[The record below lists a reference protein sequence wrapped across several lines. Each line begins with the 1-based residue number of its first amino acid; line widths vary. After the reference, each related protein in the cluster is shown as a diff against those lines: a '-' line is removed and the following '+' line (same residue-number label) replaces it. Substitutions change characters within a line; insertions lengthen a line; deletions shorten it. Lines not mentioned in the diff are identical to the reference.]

1 MKINKN
7 ILICA
12 LFVLVMLCVIG
23 SASAE
28 EPLNEN
34 LTATDTGGVIDDVN
48 EELSISDSEDELSA
62 QGDTITVDCNG
73 DGDYTTI
80 SAAVGAATGG
90 ETILIKNGEYV
101 ESSTIML
108 TKSLNIVGE
117 SKDGVSVKLAE
128 SGSISLLESNTQDV
142 SLLFKNIIFKDST
155 STGGSG
161 VIRFYGS
168 VPMEINF
175 TDCTFD
181 NLLNK
186 YGLQF
191 ATTGTANIEG
201 CKFINMKSGT
211 SNGAGAIYTSAAGT
225 INIKNTIF
233 DAPQFTPSSG
243 QMGGVIFMSNAGSR
257 LNAENITIQNYNGP
271 ANSIIRSTG
280 IVDIKKSKFI
290 NNTITLSSTGYVGES
305 LFYIGSSGRM
315 NMEQC
320 IIADN
325 TLAKNV
331 VYMSSSASSTMNYNN
346 IYNNAFD
353 ASYEG
358 GFKTNY
364 GALDADYNYWGSND
378 QPATPAVNNWVIEE
392 NGVFKL
398 NDGSELAKE
407 IPTLNDGGHEP
418 IITDAIYVSTEGND
432 DNNGSEDS
440 PVLTIIKGVELAK
453 AGSGN
458 IIIKEGIYSQNGIV
472 IDGDLTITIA
482 GEGNVVINGIGLE
495 KASIFTISNNSNVT
509 FKNIKFTNNQP
520 SRYGGAIFIEGN
532 SETDLLD
539 VNVTVEKCTFDNL
552 EASRGSAI
560 YANLVKGNLLIADSY
575 FINSRASAWG
585 TIAVVKSTYDGGLN
599 VDIRK
604 SKFTNN
610 SANNGGALYL
620 QTSKVNIEGSEFFNN
635 TATNSPGAISLT
647 NCNATIIGCSIYN
660 NRASKDAAAI
670 TINAGQ
676 ILSQPTTYAPSNV
689 VMANCVIENN
699 TATQKAPAIL
709 VLNSN
714 LNISYSVIDNE
725 FNINNT
731 VVSNYN
737 NDQPG
742 TLTANN
748 NWWATNDPTNT
759 VGGKNIVIGK
769 WVILN
774 VEANAT
780 QIIKYD
786 TVKLTVDFNHVNT
799 TSGVVEELTG
809 GEIPKDS
816 YAVEFSVENGII
828 TPSSIVVKK
837 GMTGSVEYEVS
848 DVTDI
853 VTVRCGE
860 AVTQVVFDAGVEPYY
875 GVIYLSKDGN
885 DANNGS
891 KEAPV
896 ATLDKAMS
904 LALNKHGSGQ
914 LIIGEGTFAGTDY
927 KINRNLTVIGEGKV
941 IIDGNNQQTS
951 IFNIAS
957 DANVDKLELINL
969 TVINVNYGHGAFVYN
984 YGANEVIMDNI
995 TFVGNTND
1003 NIRFITTSK
1012 GSLTIKNSV
1021 MSNNVLGGIIC
1032 HSGSGNLTI
1041 VNSTFENNIV
1051 NKETGVYALV
1061 FFSSGSGEIIIEDS
1075 LFKNNTVMQN
1085 VVYSNYGNDIYMKNT
1100 EISDTISEVGSGA
1113 AIRAQANLNVENSKF
1128 INNKASK
1135 DGGAIYIDSNGVATI
1150 TKSVFMNNIAGNSN
1164 KGNAIAN
1171 KGKLTVNYSI
1181 LISDSKNYV
1190 VYNAGGY
1197 GANAQYNWWGINDNP
1212 SSLNGKGS
1220 YFDYEEWE
1228 DVDSEEVDSSNWV
1241 VMTVKTDMV
1250 RDFINPGDNIT
1261 ITVDFTNYNDSVKL
1275 NKLGDLIPELEVSA
1289 KALNGQLDCQNK
1301 VTKDNVCEFNY
1312 TAVSTGVD
1320 TINITSANTVVPI
1333 AVDVMPPYEGIVY
1346 VSTDGDDANE
1356 GSAEYPVK
1364 SLERAIRINK
1374 MGQIIILQ
1382 GTYKTGYLG
1391 IIDTDLNITGEGR
1404 VIIDADNNNRILYV
1418 FNTSNVVIKNLI
1430 FTNGYI
1436 TEALDESGALIGSA
1450 GNLTIDNCTFANSKS
1465 EKNGGAIY
1473 NAGNLKVIGC
1483 TFENNTAE
1491 ECGGAIFTQ
1500 KSGNGIIPS
1509 LSVDNSVF
1517 RNNTAKGKSRYGGGA
1532 IYVQQAADGVSI
1544 VNSIFEDNKCVD
1556 YGGGAVEIAQ
1566 TNVALIDNCT
1576 FISNSANGEDYKTRS
1591 DYGGG
1596 AISFKGFYSDTRET
1610 LTVTNSLFLD
1620 NTANEYGGGAVFAMY
1635 STVNV
1640 KNSVLI
1646 NNGDDHGIYVYGR
1659 DADLAPAKVNANDNW
1674 WGSNDNPKQSINRGT
1689 ISRWAVLTISN
1700 ASEIKAGETVKL
1712 TVSINH
1718 YTTGSANGT
1727 LDNPIKVERPVTIY
1741 TNLGNIEGTLVNGE
1755 FATDYA
1761 VPEGLKI
1768 ISATVDGENQVLFV
1782 ISTQTTIKAG
1792 NITGA
1797 MGDRVDYTINLT
1809 TTDGSTVNTGKV
1821 EVYFGD
1827 NLVATIPVNNNQS
1840 KASLMINR
1848 PTGEYQITVKYIDET
1863 REFVA
1868 GDATATLNVTGI
1880 NNIVTP
1886 ETFSKFFDDEGEL
1899 ISDIPFDEIIFKGTF
1914 NDMGVLTINKAIRI
1928 TGENAL
1934 FNNTAFKLDANN
1946 IELNNIEISLNKNF
1960 EDIDGAAIYIG
1971 GNNAVISNSNITYN
1985 APDNVQSYVIE
1996 VDMAKNVKIINNNIN
2011 YTAKSDGTVK
2021 TIAINALNSDN
2032 LVVENNVLNAN
2043 VPSVDLDYSAYPIVG
2058 YYSQGVHIE
2067 NSNNV
2072 SFDKN
2077 DITVNYTAAAGYA
2090 DTIYAVNF
2098 ENSNNSRVTDNGIE
2112 LNGHSYA
2119 YGLVTNNCEN
2129 ITISGNDIKSNSDD
2143 HYALGLQVGGKSTA
2157 SADNNN
2163 ISAKSN
2169 EVVYPVYLDDW
2180 QMGGEVNLTNNNIKG
2195 ESDTVYGVYVEEDKV
2210 LISGNTIDVLG
2221 NHVYGAVTHQ
2231 TDAVIDGNDINATGR
2246 DVGDI
2251 VSPQSGVNENT
2262 TGIIISEGQAE
2273 ITNNNVVTNGKS
2285 TIAAINTNATIKN
2298 NGLTA
2303 NGTIAEDS
2311 ISSVNSTVVASGNTA
2326 AKGNDTPTAPVVKIT
2341 GQNNAKV
2348 DYGFTY
2354 TVRVTEDGKSVG
2366 AGKVVTLKI
2375 AGKTLTAKTDVN
2387 GYAKFTLAV
2396 KPKAYTVTVTY
2407 NKISQNYKVTV
2418 KNVIKAKNLKV
2429 KKSAKMLK
2437 IKVTL
2442 KTSAKKPIKGKKVIL
2457 KIKGKKYKT
2466 KTNKKGVAT
2475 FKVKKNLLK
2484 KLKAGKKYKYQVTY
2498 GKDTVKKTLKVKK

>member
-28 EPLNEN
+28 DPLNEN
-34 LTATDTGGVIDDVN
+34 LTATDAGGVIDDDVN

-90 ETILIKNGEYV
+90 ETIFIKNGEYTETSKIDIGTKQFSFMG
-101 ESSTIML
+101 ESS
-108 TKSLNIVGE
+108 
-117 SKDGVSVKLAE
+117 DGVIIK
-128 SGSISLLESNTQDV
+128 SGDNDLFYTTGSGGASLVFNNL
-142 SLLFKNIIFKDST
+142 IFKDISMTGAKVPIFIGGNDNVNITNCIFDNCASRYGALRIFTSGSVIVDNCKFLGTKSST
-155 STGGSG
+155 GSYSSAIGFGGSG
-161 VIRFYGS
+161 
-168 VPMEINF
+168 
-175 TDCTFD
+175 
-181 NLLNK
+181 
-186 YGLQF
+186 
-191 ATTGTANIEG
+191 
-201 CKFINMKSGT
+201 
-211 SNGAGAIYTSAAGT
+211 
-225 INIKNTIF
+225 NTEY
-233 DAPQFTPSSG
+233 
-243 QMGGVIFMSNAGSR
+243 V
-257 LNAENITIQNYNGP
+257 LK
-271 ANSIIRSTG
+271 NSIIDNSAIASSNTAG
-280 IVDIKKSKFI
+280 YILGTIYNEKSAGTVILDNVTISNFQGNGKGRALITAKGNMNIRNSRFVNNEISEGNAYNALIFI
-290 NNTITLSSTGYVGES
+290 SVGS
-305 LFYIGSSGRM
+305 KTV
-315 NMEQC
+315 NMETS
-320 IIADN
+320 IIAN
-325 TLAKNV
+325 NSEPNYIV
-331 VYMSSSASSTMNYNN
+331 SSNSETSSFNLNYNN
-346 IYNNAFD
+346 IQNNTVKLGVNHPTSG
-353 ASYEG
+353 SY
-358 GFKTNY
+358 T
-364 GALDADYNYWGSND
+364 LDANYWGSNSLPD
-378 QPATPAVNNWVIEE
+378 GIAASTWIVEDDGVYQLNNGEAIDVIIP
-392 NGVFKL
+392 GL
-398 NDGSELAKE
+398 NDGE
-407 IPTLNDGGHEP
+407 EP
-418 IITDAIYVSTEGND
+418 IDAIYVATDGND
-432 DNNGSEDS
+432 ANDGSIDS
-440 PVLTIIKGVELAK
+440 PIFNITKAIELAK

-1934 FNNTAFKLDANN
+1934 FNDTAFKLDANN

-1996 VDMAKNVKIINNNIN
+1996 VDMAKNVKILNNNIN
-2011 YTAKSDGTVK
+2011 YTASK
-2021 TIAINALNSDN
+2021 
-2032 LVVENNVLNAN
+2032 
-2043 VPSVDLDYSAYPIVG
+2043 
-2058 YYSQGVHIE
+2058 
-2067 NSNNV
+2067 
-2072 SFDKN
+2072 
-2077 DITVNYTAAAGYA
+2077 
-2090 DTIYAVNF
+2090 
-2098 ENSNNSRVTDNGIE
+2098 R
-2112 LNGHSYA
+2112 
-2119 YGLVTNNCEN
+2119 
-2129 ITISGNDIKSNSDD
+2129 
-2143 HYALGLQVGGKSTA
+2143 
-2157 SADNNN
+2157 
-2163 ISAKSN
+2163 
-2169 EVVYPVYLDDW
+2169 
-2180 QMGGEVNLTNNNIKG
+2180 
-2195 ESDTVYGVYVEEDKV
+2195 
-2210 LISGNTIDVLG
+2210 
-2221 NHVYGAVTHQ
+2221 
-2231 TDAVIDGNDINATGR
+2231 
-2246 DVGDI
+2246 
-2251 VSPQSGVNENT
+2251 
-2262 TGIIISEGQAE
+2262 
-2273 ITNNNVVTNGKS
+2273 
-2285 TIAAINTNATIKN
+2285 
-2298 NGLTA
+2298 
-2303 NGTIAEDS
+2303 S
-2311 ISSVNSTVVASGNTA
+2311 I
-2326 AKGNDTPTAPVVKIT
+2326 
-2341 GQNNAKV
+2341 
-2348 DYGFTY
+2348 
-2354 TVRVTEDGKSVG
+2354 R
-2366 AGKVVTLKI
+2366 
-2375 AGKTLTAKTDVN
+2375 
-2387 GYAKFTLAV
+2387 
-2396 KPKAYTVTVTY
+2396 
-2407 NKISQNYKVTV
+2407 
-2418 KNVIKAKNLKV
+2418 
-2429 KKSAKMLK
+2429 
-2437 IKVTL
+2437 
-2442 KTSAKKPIKGKKVIL
+2442 
-2457 KIKGKKYKT
+2457 
-2466 KTNKKGVAT
+2466 
-2475 FKVKKNLLK
+2475 
-2484 KLKAGKKYKYQVTY
+2484 
-2498 GKDTVKKTLKVKK
+2498 